1 MAKLTRVTGKLFGET
16 ATSTGQDPQIG
27 QFGSAKNGTYVG
39 TGDIATIQNLSAWS
53 VGWADAVTPTQQFP
67 TLPEMTGVHK
77 VLSYQQNYLLQ
88 QGVAEWDSATTY
100 YTNSFC
106 SVNGTLFVSNS
117 DDNINNNPASDS
129 INWTEY
135 SRSGAYIG
143 QTVFSLDPLVES
155 DLHLLDGTVLP
166 ASGIYQDFIDRHIVP
181 LFQNY
186 PQRFCTEAEWQ
197 QAVST
202 YGVCGK
208 YVYNAG
214 VSVRLPKVTGHVE
227 GTLDTNALG
236 DLVEA
241 GLPNITGTGKGTGVA
256 GDYTGALKYTG
267 GSTGTIGGHNN
278 TNSLNYDFDAS
289 LSNPIYGNSDTV
301 QTQSILG
308 YMYIVVATGAKT
320 AVDLEIDNIVT
331 DLNNKVD
338 ISNMVEVPTII
349 EISDPSL
356 MPSWYRVYSDGWCE
370 QGGINIGNDAWGLA
384 TVTLLKPYKDN
395 NYTISIGSETQT
407 NSDFTN
413 ANSTSIRAVTMA
425 QYINKTTASFGIQTK
440 YNVDWVAKGYIR

>member
-100 YTNSFC
+100 YKNNFC
-106 SVNGTLFVSNS
+106 AVNGNLYVSNS
-117 DDNINNNPASDS
+117 DNNVGNNPALDS
-129 INWTEY
+129 TNWLSY
-135 SRSGAYIG
+135 SKSGSYIG
-143 QTVFSLDPLVES
+143 QTVFSLDPLIES

-166 ASGIYQDFIDRHIVP
+166 ASGMYQGFIDRHIVP

-197 QAVST
+197 QSVST

-214 VSVRLPKVTGHVE
+214 VSIRLPKVTGFVE
-227 GTLDTNALG
+227 GTLDPNALG

-241 GLPNITGTGKGTGVA
+241 GLPNIEGSAGSATNLVSGAFYLKNTVA
-256 GDYTGALKYTG
+256 GGNFNGTTTGSAYL
-267 GSTGTIGGHNN
+267 
-278 TNSLNYDFDAS
+278 DAS
-289 LSNPIYGNSDTV
+289 RSSSVYGNSDTV
-301 QTQSILG
+301 QPQSIKG
-308 YMYIVVATGAKT
+308 YMYIVVATGTKT
-320 AVDLEIDNIVT
+320 NIEIDIDNVVT

-349 EISDPSL
+349 ETSDPSL

-370 QGGINIGNDAWGLA
+370 QGGVHVTASATAEN
-384 TVTLLKPYKDN
+384 TVTFIKPYVDDN
-395 NYTISIGSETQT
+395 YYVNVISIAQADLASGVYIKS
-407 NSDFTN
+407 SDSFKYGISAPQHGWFTGTVN
-413 ANSTSIRAVTMA
+413 
-425 QYINKTTASFGIQTK
+425 
-440 YNVDWVAKGYIR
+440 WEAKGYIK